1 MINQERAQY
10 MHKGAAVDLS
20 ADSRLLISL
29 YGRIAQLVRALASH
43 ARGRRFKSYCD
54 HHSHLFA
61 HSIFFGNVKF
71 TFAQR
76 HSVFC

>member
-1 MINQERAQY
+1 
-10 MHKGAAVDLS
+10 MHNSDAVDLS

-54 HHSHLFA
+54 HHLQHCKELSCTAFIGGFV
-61 HSIFFGNVKF
+61 SG
-71 TFAQR
+71 
-76 HSVFC
+76 